1 MLEQVFLGTLV
12 IFVSISIQ
20 SVMLGAA
27 FTVLKNTGKSGL
39 FSKSLARI
47 SLFVSGTALWLMVLQ
62 GVSVLAWALAFSGLA
77 VFPDWDTAVYFSA
90 VAFTT
95 LGFGDIVLPPDWR
108 QLAGFCAAH
117 GLLVFGLSS
126 AALVEAFRQ
135 ALETSP
141 EVKSSHSPGA

>member
-1 MLEQVFLGTLV
+1 MLKQIIVGTLV

-20 SVMLGAA
+20 SIMLGAA
-27 FTVLKNTGKSGL
+27 FALLKSTSRVGVLSQ
-39 FSKSLARI
+39 SLGRI
-47 SLFVSGTALWLMVLQ
+47 SLFVSGIALWLMVLQ
-62 GVSVLAWALAFSGLA
+62 GVSILAWAFAFSSLA
-77 VFPDWDTAVYFSA
+77 IFPDWDTAMYFSA

-117 GLLVFGLSS
+117 GLLIFGLSS

-135 ALETSP
+135 ALEP
-141 EVKSSHSPGA
+141 SSKAGAV